1 MANLVMDISSYQPD
15 TISFFQAA
23 KIAGV
28 KAVIVKL
35 TQGSADGD
43 AYVNPKA
50 QAQINNARS
59 VGLLVHGYH
68 YARFNGN
75 QDARNE
81 AKWFTDHAKKFG
93 LGPESV
99 LALDIED
106 KANAKYATSDA
117 NAFLQ
122 AVKDAGYPKVDIYSM
137 ASWFWQWRLNVSQLI
152 AKNLWVANYGVSQP
166 GVDNVGTWQFSSN
179 YKIAGIGVDMSYDFS
194 GFYTNAATTPESKT
208 VISTPEPK
216 PVAVPKTWVDNLGD
230 KWTAEDGKFIVGP
243 NYTLHL
249 RWGARPSASTIGV
262 LTAGSVVKYDAWSR
276 GKEFVYVRQP
286 RANGQYGYVAVR
298 DSKTGE
304 AFGKFE

>member
-1 MANLVMDISSYQPD
+1 MANLVMDVSGYQPD

-23 KIAGV
+23 KNAGV

-81 AKWFTDHAKKFG
+81 AAWFVDHAKKFG

-137 ASWFWQWRLNVSQLI
+137 ASWFWSGRLNAAQLI
-152 AKNLWVANYGVSQP
+152 AKNKWVANYDVSQP
-166 GVDNVGTWQFSSN
+166 GVDNVGTWQWTDK
-179 YKIAGIGVDMSYDFS
+179 YKIAGTGVDMSYDFS
-194 GFYTNAATTPESKT
+194 GFYTNADTSAN
-208 VISTPEPK
+208 EPK
-216 PVAVPKTWVDNLGD
+216 PVTPAPKPVSKETTWTDNLGAV
-230 KWTAEDGKFIVGP
+230 WHAENGKFIS
-243 NYTLHL
+243 NTALHL
-249 RWGARPSASTIGV
+249 RWGARPSASTIAV
-262 LTAGSVVKYDAWSR
+262 LPVGSVIKYDAWSR
-276 GKEFVYVRQP
+276 GNEFVYVRQP
-286 RANGQYGYVAVR
+286 RSNGYGYVAVR
-298 DSKTGE
+298 NAKTGE
-304 AFGKFE
+304 AYGKFE

>member
-1 MANLVMDISSYQPD
+1 MANLVMDVSGYQPD
-15 TISFFQAA
+15 TVSFFQAA
-23 KIAGV
+23 KNAGV

-50 QAQINNARS
+50 QAQINNARA

-81 AKWFTDHAKKFG
+81 AEWFVDHAKKFG

-137 ASWFWQWRLNVSQLI
+137 ASWFWSGRLNAAQLI
-152 AKNLWVANYGVSQP
+152 AKNKWVANYDVSQP
-166 GVDNVGTWQFSSN
+166 GVDNVGTWQWTNN
-179 YKIAGIGVDMSYDFS
+179 YKIAGTGVDMSYDFN
-194 GFYTNAATTPESKT
+194 GFYTNADTNANEPKT
-208 VISTPEPK
+208 VTPTPK
-216 PVAVPKTWVDNLGD
+216 PVNQETTWTDNLGD
-230 KWTAEDGKFIVGP
+230 TWHAEDGKFIS
-243 NYTLHL
+243 NTALHL
-249 RWGARPSASTIGV
+249 RWGARPSASTIAV
-262 LTAGSVVKYDAWSR
+262 LPAGSVIKYDAWSR
-276 GKEFVYVRQP
+276 GNEFVYVRQP
-286 RANGQYGYVAVR
+286 RGNGYGYVAVR
-298 DSKTGE
+298 NAHTGE
-304 AFGKFE
+304 AYGKFE

>member
-1 MANLVMDISSYQPD
+1 MANLVMDVSGYQPD

-23 KIAGV
+23 KNAGV

-81 AKWFTDHAKKFG
+81 AAWFVDHAKKFG

-137 ASWFWQWRLNVSQLI
+137 ASWFWSGRLNAAQLI
-152 AKNLWVANYGVSQP
+152 AKNKWVANYDVSQP
-166 GVDNVGTWQFSSN
+166 GVDNVGTWQWTDN
-179 YKIAGIGVDMSYDFS
+179 YKIAGTGVDMSYDFS
-194 GFYTNAATTPESKT
+194 GFYTNADTSAN
-208 VISTPEPK
+208 EPK
-216 PVAVPKTWVDNLGD
+216 PVTPAPKPVSKETTWTDNLGAV
-230 KWTAEDGKFIVGP
+230 WHAENGKFIS
-243 NYTLHL
+243 NTALHL
-249 RWGARPSASTIGV
+249 RWGALPSASTIAV
-262 LTAGSVVKYDAWSR
+262 LPAGSVVKYDAWSR
-276 GKEFVYVRQP
+276 GREFVYVRQP
-286 RANGQYGYVAVR
+286 RGNGYGYVVVR
-298 DSKTGE
+298 NAKTGE
-304 AFGKFE
+304 AYGSFE

>member
-1 MANLVMDISSYQPD
+1 MTSLVMDVSGYQPD
-15 TISFFQAA
+15 TVSFFQAA
-23 KIAGV
+23 KNAGV

-81 AKWFTDHAKKFG
+81 AKWFVDHAKQFG

-137 ASWFWQWRLNVSQLI
+137 ASWFWSGRLNAAQLI
-152 AKNLWVANYGVSQP
+152 AKNKWVANYGVSQP
-166 GVDNVGTWQFSSN
+166 GVDNVGTWQWTDN
-179 YKIAGIGVDMSYDFS
+179 YKIAGTGVDMSYDFN
-194 GFYTNAATTPESKT
+194 GFYTNADTNANEPKAVTPT
-208 VISTPEPK
+208 PK
-216 PVAVPKTWVDNLGD
+216 PVNQETTWTDNLGD
-230 KWTAEDGKFIVGP
+230 TWHAEDGKFVS
-243 NYTLHL
+243 NTALHL
-249 RWGARPSASTIGV
+249 RWGARPSASTIAV
-262 LTAGSVVKYDAWSR
+262 LPAGSVIKYDAWSR
-276 GKEFVYVRQP
+276 GNEFVYVRQP
-286 RANGQYGYVAVR
+286 RGNGYGYVAVR
-298 DSKTGE
+298 NARTGE
-304 AFGKFE
+304 AYGRFE

>member
-1 MANLVMDISSYQPD
+1 MDNLVMDISSYQPD
-15 TISFFQAA
+15 AISFFQAA
-23 KIAGV
+23 KNAGV

-137 ASWFWQWRLNVSQLI
+137 ASWFWQGRLNAAQLI
-152 AKNLWVANYGVSQP
+152 AKNKWVANYGVSQP
-166 GVDNVGTWQFSSN
+166 GVDNVGTWQWTDN
-179 YKIAGIGVDMSYDFS
+179 YKIAGTGVDMSYDFN
-194 GFYTNAATTPESKT
+194 GFYTNADTNANESKA
-208 VISTPEPK
+208 VTPTPK
-216 PVAVPKTWVDNLGD
+216 PVNQETTWTDNLGD
-230 KWTAEDGKFIVGP
+230 TWHAEDGKFIS
-243 NYTLHL
+243 NTALHL
-249 RWGARPSASTIGV
+249 RWGARPSASTIAV
-262 LTAGSVVKYDAWSR
+262 LPAGSVIKYDAWSR
-276 GKEFVYVRQP
+276 GREFVYVRQP
-286 RANGQYGYVAVR
+286 RGNGYGYVAVR
-298 DSKTGE
+298 NAKTGE
-304 AFGKFE
+304 VYGKFE

>member
-23 KIAGV
+23 KNAGV

-68 YARFNGN
+68 YARFNGA

-137 ASWFWQWRLNVSQLI
+137 ASWFWSGRLNAAQLI
-152 AKNLWVANYGVSQP
+152 AKNKWVANYGVSQP
-166 GVDNVGTWQFSSN
+166 GVDNVGTWQWTDN
-179 YKIAGIGVDMSYDFS
+179 YKIAGTGVDMSYDFN
-194 GFYTNAATTPESKT
+194 GFYTNADTNANEPKIVTPT
-208 VISTPEPK
+208 PK
-216 PVAVPKTWVDNLGD
+216 PVNQETTWTDNLGD
-230 KWTAEDGKFIVGP
+230 TWHAEDGKFIVGP

-249 RWGARPSASTIGV
+249 RWGARPSALAIGV

>member
-1 MANLVMDISSYQPD
+1 MANLVMDVSSHQPD

-23 KIAGV
+23 KNAGV

-137 ASWFWQWRLNVSQLI
+137 ASWFWQGRLNAAQLI
-152 AKNLWVANYGVSQP
+152 AKNKWVANYDVSQP
-166 GVDNVGTWQFSSN
+166 GVDNVGTWQWTDN
-179 YKIAGIGVDMSYDFS
+179 YKIAGTGVDMSYDFS
-194 GFYTNAATTPESKT
+194 GFYTNADTSAN
-208 VISTPEPK
+208 EPK
-216 PVAVPKTWVDNLGD
+216 PVTPAPKPVSKETTWTDNLGAV
-230 KWTAEDGKFIVGP
+230 WHAENGKFIS
-243 NYTLHL
+243 NTALHL
-249 RWGARPSASTIGV
+249 RWGALPSASTIAV
-262 LTAGSVVKYDAWSR
+262 LPAGSVIKYDAWSR
-276 GKEFVYVRQP
+276 GNEFVYVRQP
-286 RANGQYGYVAVR
+286 RGDGYGYVAVR
-298 DSKTGE
+298 NAKTGE
-304 AFGKFE
+304 AYGKFD

>member
-15 TISFFQAA
+15 TVSFFQAA
-23 KIAGV
+23 KNAGV

-81 AKWFTDHAKKFG
+81 AKWFVDHAKQFG

-106 KANAKYATSDA
+106 KANAKYATGDA

-137 ASWFWQWRLNVSQLI
+137 ASWFWQGRLNAAQLI
-152 AKNLWVANYGVSQP
+152 AKNKWVANYGFSQP
-166 GVDNVGTWQFSSN
+166 GVDNVGTWQWTDN
-179 YKIAGIGVDMSYDFS
+179 YKIAGTGVDMSYDFS
-194 GFYTNAATTPESKT
+194 GFYTNADTTSDEPKA
-208 VISTPEPK
+208 VTPTPK
-216 PVAVPKTWVDNLGD
+216 PVNKQTTWTDNLGAV
-230 KWTAEDGKFIVGP
+230 WHAEDGKFIS
-243 NYTLHL
+243 NTALHL
-249 RWGARPSASTIGV
+249 RWGARPSASTIAV
-262 LTAGSVVKYDAWSR
+262 LPVGSVIKYDAWSR
-276 GKEFVYVRQP
+276 GNDFVYVRQP
-286 RANGQYGYVAVR
+286 RGNGYGYVAVR
-298 DSKTGE
+298 NAKTGE
-304 AFGKFE
+304 AYGKFD

>member
-1 MANLVMDISSYQPD
+1 MANLVMDVSGYQPD
-15 TISFFQAA
+15 TVSFFQAA
-23 KIAGV
+23 KNAGV

-68 YARFNGN
+68 YARFKGN

-93 LGPESV
+93 LGQDSV

-137 ASWFWQWRLNVSQLI
+137 ASWFWQGRLNAAQLI
-152 AKNLWVANYGVSQP
+152 AKNKWVANYGVSQP
-166 GVDNVGTWQFSSN
+166 GIDNVGTWQWTDN
-179 YKIAGIGVDMSYDFS
+179 YKIAGTGVDMSYDFN
-194 GFYTNAATTPESKT
+194 GFYTNVDISVNESKT
-208 VISTPEPK
+208 ATPTPK
-216 PVAVPKTWVDNLGD
+216 PVAAAKTWTDNLGD
-230 KWTAEDGKFIVGP
+230 KWTAEDGTF
-243 NYTLHL
+243 TSTTALHL
-249 RWGARPSASTIGV
+249 RWGAKVTATSIAV
-262 LTAGSVVKYDAWSR
+262 LPAGSVIKYDAWSR
-276 GKEFVYVRQP
+276 HNGFVWLRQP
-286 RANGQYGYVAVR
+286 RGNGQYGYLVCRNAN
-298 DSKTGE
+298 TGE
-304 AFGKFE
+304 PYGTFK

>member
-1 MANLVMDISSYQPD
+1 MANLVMDVSGYQPD
-15 TISFFQAA
+15 TVSFFQAA
-23 KIAGV
+23 KNAGV

-81 AKWFTDHAKKFG
+81 AKWFVDHAKKFG

-106 KANAKYATSDA
+106 KSNAKYATSDA

-137 ASWFWQWRLNVSQLI
+137 ASWFWQGRLNAAQLI
-152 AKNLWVANYGVSQP
+152 AKNKWVANYGVSQP
-166 GVDNVGTWQFSSN
+166 GVDNVGLWQFTSTYN
-179 YKIAGIGVDMSYDFS
+179 IAGNEVDMSYDFS
-194 GFYTNAATTPESKT
+194 GFYTNAATSPESKT
-208 VISTPEPK
+208 VVNTPAPK

-230 KWTAEDGKFIVGP
+230 KWTAENGTF
-243 NYTLHL
+243 TSTTALHL
-249 RWGARPSASTIGV
+249 RWGAKVTATSIAVLPS
-262 LTAGSVVKYDAWSR
+262 GSVIKYDAWSR
-276 GKEFVYVRQP
+276 HNGFVWLRQP
-286 RANGQYGYVAVR
+286 RGNGQYGYLVCRNAN
-298 DSKTGE
+298 TGE
-304 AFGKFE
+304 PYGTFK

>member
-1 MANLVMDISSYQPD
+1 MANLVMDVSGYQPD

-23 KIAGV
+23 KNAGV

-81 AKWFTDHAKKFG
+81 AKWFVDHAKQFG

-137 ASWFWQWRLNVSQLI
+137 ASWFWQGRLNAAQLI
-152 AKNLWVANYGVSQP
+152 AKNKWVANYGVSQP
-166 GVDNVGTWQFSSN
+166 GVDNVGLWQFTSTYN
-179 YKIAGIGVDMSYDFS
+179 IAGNKVDMSYDLDR
-194 GFYTNAATTPESKT
+194 K
-208 VISTPEPK
+208 
-216 PVAVPKTWVDNLGD
+216 
-230 KWTAEDGKFIVGP
+230 
-243 NYTLHL
+243 
-249 RWGARPSASTIGV
+249 
-262 LTAGSVVKYDAWSR
+262 SVV
-276 GKEFVYVRQP
+276 
-286 RANGQYGYVAVR
+286 
-298 DSKTGE
+298 
-304 AFGKFE
+304 

>member
-1 MANLVMDISSYQPD
+1 MANLVMDVSGYQPD
-15 TISFFQAA
+15 TVSFFQAA
-23 KIAGV
+23 KNAGV

-50 QAQINNARS
+50 QAQINNARA

-106 KANAKYATSDA
+106 KANAKYATGDA

-137 ASWFWQWRLNVSQLI
+137 ASWFWQGRLNAAQLI
-152 AKNLWVANYGVSQP
+152 AKNKWVANYGVSQP
-166 GVDNVGTWQFSSN
+166 GVDNVGTWQWTDN
-179 YKIAGIGVDMSYDFS
+179 YKIAGTGVDMSYDFS
-194 GFYTNAATTPESKT
+194 GFYTNADTTSDEPKA
-208 VISTPEPK
+208 VTPTPK
-216 PVAVPKTWVDNLGD
+216 PVNKQTTWTDNLGAV
-230 KWTAEDGKFIVGP
+230 WHAEDGKFIS
-243 NYTLHL
+243 NTALHL
-249 RWGARPSASTIGV
+249 RWGARPSASTIAV
-262 LTAGSVVKYDAWSR
+262 LPVGSVIKYDAWSR
-276 GKEFVYVRQP
+276 GNDFVYVRQP
-286 RANGQYGYVAVR
+286 RGNGYGYVAVR
-298 DSKTGE
+298 NAKTGE
-304 AFGKFE
+304 AYGKFD

>member
-1 MANLVMDISSYQPD
+1 MANLVMDVSGYQPD

-23 KIAGV
+23 KNAGV

-50 QAQINNARS
+50 QAQIDNARS

-137 ASWFWQWRLNVSQLI
+137 ASWFWQGRLDAAQLI
-152 AKNLWVANYGVSQP
+152 AKNKWVANYGVSQP

-179 YKIAGIGVDMSYDFS
+179 YNIAGNGVDMSYDFS

-208 VISTPEPK
+208 VVNTPAPK

-230 KWTAEDGKFIVGP
+230 KWTAEDDTF
-243 NYTLHL
+243 TSTTALHL
-249 RWGARPSASTIGV
+249 RWGAKVTATSIAVLPS
-262 LTAGSVVKYDAWSR
+262 GSVIKYDAWSR
-276 GKEFVYVRQP
+276 HNGFVWLRQP
-286 RANGQYGYVAVR
+286 RSNGQYGYLVCRNAN
-298 DSKTGE
+298 TGE
-304 AFGKFE
+304 PYGTFK

>member
-15 TISFFQAA
+15 TVSFFQAA
-23 KIAGV
+23 KNAGV

-137 ASWFWQWRLNVSQLI
+137 ASWFWQGRLNAAQLI
-152 AKNLWVANYGVSQP
+152 AKNKWVANYDVSQP
-166 GVDNVGTWQFSSN
+166 GVDNVGTWQWTYN
-179 YKIAGIGVDMSYDFS
+179 YKIAGTGVDMSYDFS
-194 GFYTNAATTPESKT
+194 GFYTNADTSAN
-208 VISTPEPK
+208 EPK
-216 PVAVPKTWVDNLGD
+216 PVTPAPKPVSKETTWTDNLGAV
-230 KWTAEDGKFIVGP
+230 WHAENGKFIS
-243 NYTLHL
+243 NTALHL
-249 RWGARPSASTIGV
+249 RWGALPSASTIAV
-262 LTAGSVVKYDAWSR
+262 LPAGSVIKYDAWSR
-276 GKEFVYVRQP
+276 GNEFVYVRQP
-286 RANGQYGYVAVR
+286 RGNGYGYVAVR
-298 DSKTGE
+298 DARTNE
-304 AFGKFE
+304 AYGTFE

>member
-1 MANLVMDISSYQPD
+1 MVSYDLVMDVSGYQPD
-15 TISFFQAA
+15 TVSFFQAA
-23 KIAGV
+23 KNAGV

-43 AYVNPKA
+43 AYVNPKL
-50 QAQINNARS
+50 QAQISNARS

-122 AVKDAGYPKVDIYSM
+122 AVKDSGYPKVDIYSM
-137 ASWFWQWRLNVSQLI
+137 ASWFWQGRLNAAQLI
-152 AKNLWVANYGVSQP
+152 AKNKWVSNYGVSQP
-166 GVDNVGTWQFSSN
+166 GVDNVGTWQWTDN
-179 YKIAGIGVDMSYDFS
+179 YKIAGTGVDMSYDFS
-194 GFYTNAATTPESKT
+194 GFYTNADTNAN
-208 VISTPEPK
+208 EPK
-216 PVAVPKTWVDNLGD
+216 IATPTPKPANKETTWTDNLGAV
-230 KWTAEDGKFIVGP
+230 WHSENGKFVSD
-243 NYTLHL
+243 TALHL
-249 RWGARPSASTIGV
+249 RWGALPSASTIAV
-262 LTAGSVVKYDAWSR
+262 LPAGSVINYDAWSR
-276 GKEFVYVRQP
+276 GNDFVYVRQP
-286 RANGQYGYVAVR
+286 RGNGYGYVAVR
-298 DSKTGE
+298 NAKTSE
-304 AFGKFE
+304 AYGKFE

>member
-23 KIAGV
+23 KNAGV

-93 LGPESV
+93 LGPKSV

-137 ASWFWQWRLNVSQLI
+137 ASWFWSGRLNAAQLI
-152 AKNLWVANYGVSQP
+152 AKNKWVANNDVSQP
-166 GVDNVGTWQFSSN
+166 GVDNVGTWQWTDN
-179 YKIAGIGVDMSYDFS
+179 YKIAGTGVDMSYDFS
-194 GFYTNAATTPESKT
+194 GFYTNADTSAN
-208 VISTPEPK
+208 EPK
-216 PVAVPKTWVDNLGD
+216 PVTPAPKPVNQETTWTDNLGD
-230 KWTAEDGKFIVGP
+230 TWHTEDGKFIS
-243 NYTLHL
+243 NTALHL
-249 RWGARPSASTIGV
+249 RWGARPSASTIAV
-262 LTAGSVVKYDAWSR
+262 LPAGSMIKYDAWSR
-276 GKEFVYVRQP
+276 GNEFVYVRQP
-286 RANGQYGYVAVR
+286 RGNGYGYVAVR
-298 DSKTGE
+298 DARTGE
-304 AFGKFE
+304 VYGKFE

>member
-1 MANLVMDISSYQPD
+1 MANLVMDVSSYQPD

-23 KIAGV
+23 KNAGV

-137 ASWFWQWRLNVSQLI
+137 ASWFWQGRLNAAQLI
-152 AKNLWVANYGVSQP
+152 AKNKWVANYDVSQP
-166 GVDNVGTWQFSSN
+166 GVDNVGTWQWTDN
-179 YKIAGIGVDMSYDFS
+179 YKIAGTGVDMSYDFS
-194 GFYTNAATTPESKT
+194 GFYTNADANASKNVTPT
-208 VISTPEPK
+208 PK
-216 PVAVPKTWVDNLGD
+216 PANKETTWTDNLGAV
-230 KWTAEDGKFIVGP
+230 WHAEDGKFIS
-243 NYTLHL
+243 NTALHL
-249 RWGARPSASTIGV
+249 RWGALPSASTIAV
-262 LTAGSVVKYDAWSR
+262 LPAGSVIKYDAWSR
-276 GKEFVYVRQP
+276 GREFVYVRQP
-286 RANGQYGYVAVR
+286 RGNSYGYVAVR
-298 DSKTGE
+298 NAKTGE
-304 AFGKFE
+304 AYGKFE

>member
-1 MANLVMDISSYQPD
+1 MANLVMDVSGYQPD

-23 KIAGV
+23 KNAGV

-137 ASWFWQWRLNVSQLI
+137 ASWFWQGRLNAAQLI
-152 AKNLWVANYGVSQP
+152 AKNKWVANYGVSQP
-166 GVDNVGTWQFSSN
+166 GVDNVGTWQFSSTYN
-179 YKIAGIGVDMSYDFS
+179 IAGNGVDMSYDFS
-194 GFYTNAATTPESKT
+194 GFYTNAAITP
-208 VISTPEPK
+208 PK

-230 KWTAEDGKFIVGP
+230 TWHAEDGKFIS
-243 NYTLHL
+243 NTALHL
-249 RWGARPSASTIGV
+249 RWGARPSASTIAV
-262 LTAGSVVKYDAWSR
+262 LPAGSVIKYDAWSR
-276 GKEFVYVRQP
+276 GNEFVYVRQP
-286 RANGQYGYVAVR
+286 RGNGYGYVAVR
-298 DSKTGE
+298 NAHTGE
-304 AFGKFE
+304 AYGKFE

>member
-15 TISFFQAA
+15 TVSFFQAA
-23 KIAGV
+23 KNAGV

-137 ASWFWQWRLNVSQLI
+137 ASWFWQGRLNAAQLI
-152 AKNLWVANYGVSQP
+152 AKNKWVANYDVSQP
-166 GVDNVGTWQFSSN
+166 GVDNVGTWQWTDN
-179 YKIAGIGVDMSYDFS
+179 YKIAGTGVDMSYDFS
-194 GFYTNAATTPESKT
+194 GFYTNADTSAN
-208 VISTPEPK
+208 EPK
-216 PVAVPKTWVDNLGD
+216 PVTPAPKPVSKETTWTDNLGAV
-230 KWTAEDGKFIVGP
+230 WHAENGKFIS
-243 NYTLHL
+243 NTALHL
-249 RWGARPSASTIGV
+249 RWGALPSASTIAV
-262 LTAGSVVKYDAWSR
+262 LPAGSVIKYDAWSR
-276 GKEFVYVRQP
+276 GNEFVYVRQP
-286 RANGQYGYVAVR
+286 RGNGYGYVAVR
-298 DSKTGE
+298 NAKTGE
-304 AFGKFE
+304 AYGKFE

>member
-15 TISFFQAA
+15 TVSFFQAA
-23 KIAGV
+23 KNAGV

-81 AKWFTDHAKKFG
+81 AKWFVDHAQQFG

-106 KANAKYATSDA
+106 KSNAKYATSDA

-137 ASWFWQWRLNVSQLI
+137 ASWFWQGRLNAAQLI
-152 AKNLWVANYGVSQP
+152 AKNKWVANYDVSQP
-166 GVDNVGTWQFSSN
+166 GVDNVGTWQWTDN
-179 YKIAGIGVDMSYDFS
+179 YKIAGTGVDMSYDFS
-194 GFYTNAATTPESKT
+194 GFYTNADTSAN
-208 VISTPEPK
+208 EPK
-216 PVAVPKTWVDNLGD
+216 PVTPAPKPVSKETTWTDNLGAV
-230 KWTAEDGKFIVGP
+230 WHAENGKFIS
-243 NYTLHL
+243 NTALHL
-249 RWGARPSASTIGV
+249 RWGARPSASTIAV
-262 LTAGSVVKYDAWSR
+262 LPAGSVVKYDAWSR
-276 GKEFVYVRQP
+276 GSEFVYVRQP
-286 RANGQYGYVAVR
+286 RGNGYGYVAVR
-298 DSKTGE
+298 NAKTGE
-304 AFGKFE
+304 VYGKFD

>member
-15 TISFFQAA
+15 TVSFFQAA
-23 KIAGV
+23 KNAGV

-81 AKWFTDHAKKFG
+81 AKWFVDHAQQFG

-106 KANAKYATSDA
+106 KSNAKYATSDA

-137 ASWFWQWRLNVSQLI
+137 ASWFWQGRLNAAQLI
-152 AKNLWVANYGVSQP
+152 AKNKWVANYGVSQP
-166 GVDNVGTWQFSSN
+166 GVDNVGLWQFSSD
-179 YKIAGIGVDMSYDFS
+179 YQIAGIGVDMSYDFS
-194 GFYTNAATTPESKT
+194 GFYTNAATTPESKS
-208 VISTPEPK
+208 VINTPTPK

-230 KWTAEDGKFIVGP
+230 TWHTENGTFTSTTA
-243 NYTLHL
+243 LHL
-249 RWGARPSASTIGV
+249 RWGARTTATAIAV
-262 LTAGSVVKYDAWSR
+262 LPAGSVIKYDAWSR
-276 GKEFVYVRQP
+276 HNGFVWLRQP
-286 RANGQYGYVAVR
+286 RGNGQYGYIACR
-298 DSKTGE
+298 DAHTGE
-304 AFGKFE
+304 TYGTFK

>member
-1 MANLVMDISSYQPD
+1 MANLVMDVSGYQPD
-15 TISFFQAA
+15 TVSFFQAA
-23 KIAGV
+23 KNAGV

-59 VGLLVHGYH
+59 AGLLVHGYH

-137 ASWFWQWRLNVSQLI
+137 ASWFWSGRLNAAQLI
-152 AKNLWVANYGVSQP
+152 AKNKWVANYDVSQP
-166 GVDNVGTWQFSSN
+166 GVDNVGTWQWTDN
-179 YKIAGIGVDMSYDFS
+179 YKIAGTGVDMSYDFS
-194 GFYTNAATTPESKT
+194 GFYTNADTNAN
-208 VISTPEPK
+208 EPK
-216 PVAVPKTWVDNLGD
+216 TATPTPKPANKETTWTDNLGAV
-230 KWTAEDGKFIVGP
+230 WHAEDGKFVS
-243 NYTLHL
+243 NTTLHL
-249 RWGARPSASTIGV
+249 RWGARPSASTIAV
-262 LTAGSVVKYDAWSR
+262 LPAGSVIKYDAWSR
-276 GKEFVYVRQP
+276 GHEFVYVRQP
-286 RANGQYGYVAVR
+286 RGNGYGYVAVR
-298 DSKTGE
+298 NARTGE
-304 AFGKFE
+304 AYGTFK

>member
-15 TISFFQAA
+15 TVSFFQAA
-23 KIAGV
+23 KNAGV

-137 ASWFWQWRLNVSQLI
+137 ASWFWQGRLNAAQLI
-152 AKNLWVANYGVSQP
+152 AKNKWVANYDVSQP
-166 GVDNVGTWQFSSN
+166 GVDNVGTWQWTDN
-179 YKIAGIGVDMSYDFS
+179 YKIAGTGVDMSYDFS
-194 GFYTNAATTPESKT
+194 GFYTNADTSAN
-208 VISTPEPK
+208 EPK
-216 PVAVPKTWVDNLGD
+216 PVTPAPKPVSKETTWTDNLGAV
-230 KWTAEDGKFIVGP
+230 WHAENGKFIS
-243 NYTLHL
+243 NTALHL
-249 RWGARPSASTIGV
+249 RWGALPSASTIAV
-262 LTAGSVVKYDAWSR
+262 LPAGSVIKYDAWSR
-276 GKEFVYVRQP
+276 GNEFVYVRQP
-286 RANGQYGYVAVR
+286 RGDGYGYVAVR
-298 DSKTGE
+298 NAKTGE
-304 AFGKFE
+304 AYGKFD

>member
-15 TISFFQAA
+15 TVSFFQAA
-23 KIAGV
+23 KNAGV

-137 ASWFWQWRLNVSQLI
+137 ASWFWQGRLNAAQLI
-152 AKNLWVANYGVSQP
+152 AKNKWVANYDVSQP
-166 GVDNVGTWQFSSN
+166 GVDNVGTWQWTDN
-179 YKIAGIGVDMSYDFS
+179 YKIAGTGVDMSYDFS
-194 GFYTNAATTPESKT
+194 GFYTNADTSAN
-208 VISTPEPK
+208 EPK
-216 PVAVPKTWVDNLGD
+216 PVTPAPKPVSKETTWTDNLGAV
-230 KWTAEDGKFIVGP
+230 WHVENGKFIS
-243 NYTLHL
+243 NTALHL
-249 RWGARPSASTIGV
+249 RWGALPSASTIAV
-262 LTAGSVVKYDAWSR
+262 LPAGSVIKYDAWSR
-276 GKEFVYVRQP
+276 GNEFVYVRQP
-286 RANGQYGYVAVR
+286 RGNGYGYVAVR
-298 DSKTGE
+298 NAKTGE
-304 AFGKFE
+304 AYGKFE

>member
-15 TISFFQAA
+15 TVSFFQAA
-23 KIAGV
+23 KNAGV

-81 AKWFTDHAKKFG
+81 AKWFVDHAKQFG
-93 LGPESV
+93 LGANSV

-137 ASWFWQWRLNVSQLI
+137 ASWFWQGRLNAAQLI
-152 AKNLWVANYGVSQP
+152 AKNKWVANYDVSQP
-166 GVDNVGTWQFSSN
+166 GVDNVGTWQWTNN
-179 YKIAGIGVDMSYDFS
+179 YKIAGTGVDMSYDFS
-194 GFYTNAATTPESKT
+194 GFYTNADTSAN
-208 VISTPEPK
+208 EPK
-216 PVAVPKTWVDNLGD
+216 PVTPAPKPVSKETTWTDNLGAV
-230 KWTAEDGKFIVGP
+230 WHAENGKFIS
-243 NYTLHL
+243 NTALHL
-249 RWGARPSASTIGV
+249 RWGARPSASTIAV
-262 LTAGSVVKYDAWSR
+262 LPAGSVVKYDAWSR
-276 GKEFVYVRQP
+276 GNEFVYVRQP
-286 RANGQYGYVAVR
+286 RSNGYGYVAVR
-298 DSKTGE
+298 NAKTGE
-304 AFGKFE
+304 AYGKFE

>member
-1 MANLVMDISSYQPD
+1 MANLVMDVSGYQPD
-15 TISFFQAA
+15 TVSFFQAA
-23 KIAGV
+23 KNAGV

-137 ASWFWQWRLNVSQLI
+137 ASWFWSGRLNAAQLI
-152 AKNLWVANYGVSQP
+152 AKNKWVANYGVSQP
-166 GVDNVGTWQFSSN
+166 GVDNVGTWQWTDN
-179 YKIAGIGVDMSYDFS
+179 YKIAGTGVDMSYDFN
-194 GFYTNAATTPESKT
+194 GFYTNADTNANEPKT
-208 VISTPEPK
+208 VTPTPK
-216 PVAVPKTWVDNLGD
+216 PVNQETTWTDNLGD
-230 KWTAEDGKFIVGP
+230 TWHAENGKFIS
-243 NYTLHL
+243 NTALHL
-249 RWGARPSASTIGV
+249 RWGARPSASTIAV
-262 LTAGSVVKYDAWSR
+262 LPAGSVIKYDAWSR
-276 GKEFVYVRQP
+276 GNEFVYVRQP
-286 RANGQYGYVAVR
+286 RSNGYGYVAVR
-298 DSKTGE
+298 NARTGE
-304 AFGKFE
+304 AYGKFE

>member
-15 TISFFQAA
+15 TVSFFQAA
-23 KIAGV
+23 KNAGV

-137 ASWFWQWRLNVSQLI
+137 ASWFWSGRLNAAQLI
-152 AKNLWVANYGVSQP
+152 AKNKWVANYGVSQP
-166 GVDNVGTWQFSSN
+166 GVDNVGTWQWTDN
-179 YKIAGIGVDMSYDFS
+179 YKIAGTGVDMSYDFS
-194 GFYTNAATTPESKT
+194 GFYTNADTSAN
-208 VISTPEPK
+208 EPK
-216 PVAVPKTWVDNLGD
+216 PVTPAPKPVNQETTWTDNLGD
-230 KWTAEDGKFIVGP
+230 TWHAEDGKFVS
-243 NYTLHL
+243 NTALHL
-249 RWGARPSASTIGV
+249 RWGARPSASTIAV
-262 LTAGSVVKYDAWSR
+262 LPVGSVIKYDAWSR
-276 GKEFVYVRQP
+276 GSEFVYVRQP
-286 RANGQYGYVAVR
+286 RGNGYGYVAVR
-298 DSKTGE
+298 NAKTGE
-304 AFGKFE
+304 AYGKFE

>member
-1 MANLVMDISSYQPD
+1 MANLVMDVSGYQPD
-15 TISFFQAA
+15 TVSFFQAA
-23 KIAGV
+23 KNAGV

-106 KANAKYATSDA
+106 KANAKYATNDA

-137 ASWFWQWRLNVSQLI
+137 ASWFWQGRLNAAQLI
-152 AKNLWVANYGVSQP
+152 AKNKWVANYGVSQP
-166 GVDNVGTWQFSSN
+166 GVDNVGTWQFSSTYN
-179 YKIAGIGVDMSYDFS
+179 IAGNGVDMSYDFS
-194 GFYTNAATTPESKT
+194 GFYTNANVTPESKT
-208 VISTPEPK
+208 VISTPTPK
-216 PVAVPKTWVDNLGD
+216 PVAVPTTWVDNLGD
-230 KWTAEDGKFIVGP
+230 TWHAEDGKFIS
-243 NYTLHL
+243 NTTLHL
-249 RWGARPSASTIGV
+249 RWGARPSASTIAV
-262 LTAGSVVKYDAWSR
+262 LPAGSVIKYDAWSR
-276 GKEFVYVRQP
+276 GNEFVYVRQP
-286 RANGQYGYVAVR
+286 RGNGYGYVAVR
-298 DSKTGE
+298 NAKTGE
-304 AFGKFE
+304 AYGRFE

>member
-1 MANLVMDISSYQPD
+1 MANLVMDVSGYQPD
-15 TISFFQAA
+15 TVSFFQAA
-23 KIAGV
+23 KNAGV

-81 AKWFTDHAKKFG
+81 AKWFVDHAKQFG

-137 ASWFWQWRLNVSQLI
+137 ASWFWSGRLNAAQLI
-152 AKNLWVANYGVSQP
+152 AKNKWVANYDVSQP
-166 GVDNVGTWQFSSN
+166 GVDNVGTWQWTDN
-179 YKIAGIGVDMSYDFS
+179 YKIAGTGVDMSYDFN
-194 GFYTNAATTPESKT
+194 GFYTNADTNANEPKAVTPT
-208 VISTPEPK
+208 PK
-216 PVAVPKTWVDNLGD
+216 PVNQKTTWTDNLGD
-230 KWTAEDGKFIVGP
+230 TWHAEDGKFVS
-243 NYTLHL
+243 NTTLHL
-249 RWGARPSASTIGV
+249 RWGARPSASTIAV
-262 LTAGSVVKYDAWSR
+262 LPAGSVIKYDAWSR
-276 GKEFVYVRQP
+276 GNEFVYVRQP
-286 RANGQYGYVAVR
+286 RGNGYGYVAVR
-298 DSKTGE
+298 NAKTGE
-304 AFGKFE
+304 AYGKFE

>member
-1 MANLVMDISSYQPD
+1 MANLVMDVSGYQPD

-23 KIAGV
+23 KNAGV

-68 YARFNGN
+68 YARFNGA

-81 AKWFTDHAKKFG
+81 AEWFVDHAKKFG
-93 LGPESV
+93 LGSDSV

-106 KANAKYATSDA
+106 KANAKYATNDA
-117 NAFLQ
+117 NSFLQ

-137 ASWFWQWRLNVSQLI
+137 ASWFWQGRLNASQLI
-152 AKNLWVANYGVSQP
+152 AKNKWVANYGVSQP

-194 GFYTNAATTPESKT
+194 GFYTNANVTPESKT
-208 VISTPEPK
+208 VISTPKPK
-216 PVAVPKTWVDNLGD
+216 PIAVPKTWVDNLGD
-230 KWTAEDGKFIVGP
+230 KWTAEDGKFTS
-243 NYTLHL
+243 NTALHL
-249 RWGARPSASTIGV
+249 RWGARPSASTIAV
-262 LTAGSVVKYDAWSR
+262 LPAGSVIKYDAWSR
-276 GKEFVYVRQP
+276 GREFVYVRQP
-286 RANGQYGYVAVR
+286 RSNGYGYVAVR
-298 DSKTGE
+298 NARTGE
-304 AFGKFE
+304 AYGSFE

>member
-23 KIAGV
+23 KNAGV

-50 QAQINNARS
+50 QAQINNARAA
-59 VGLLVHGYH
+59 GLLVHGYH
-68 YARFNGN
+68 YARFYGN

-137 ASWFWQWRLNVSQLI
+137 ASWFWSGRLNAAQLI
-152 AKNLWVANYGVSQP
+152 AKNKWVANYDVSQP
-166 GVDNVGTWQFSSN
+166 GVDNVGLWQFTSTYN
-179 YKIAGIGVDMSYDFS
+179 IAGNEVDMSYDFN
-194 GFYTNAATTPESKT
+194 GFYTNADTSANEPKAVTPT
-208 VISTPEPK
+208 PK
-216 PVAVPKTWVDNLGD
+216 PVNQKTTWTDNLGD
-230 KWTAEDGKFIVGP
+230 TWHAEDGKFIS
-243 NYTLHL
+243 NTTLHL
-249 RWGARPSASTIGV
+249 RWGARPSASTIAV
-262 LTAGSVVKYDAWSR
+262 LPAGSVIKYDAWSR
-276 GKEFVYVRQP
+276 GREFVYVRQP
-286 RANGQYGYVAVR
+286 RGNGYGYVAVR
-298 DSKTGE
+298 NARTGE
-304 AFGKFE
+304 AYGKFE

>member
-23 KIAGV
+23 KNAGV

-43 AYVNPKA
+43 AYVNPKV

-81 AKWFTDHAKKFG
+81 AKWFTDHAKQFG

-137 ASWFWQWRLNVSQLI
+137 ASWFWSGRLNAAQLI
-152 AKNLWVANYGVSQP
+152 AKNKWVANYGVSQP
-166 GVDNVGTWQFSSN
+166 GVDNVGTWQWTDN
-179 YKIAGIGVDMSYDFS
+179 YKIAGTGVDMSYDFN
-194 GFYTNAATTPESKT
+194 GFYTNADTNANESKA
-208 VISTPEPK
+208 VTPTPK
-216 PVAVPKTWVDNLGD
+216 PVNQGTTWTDNLGD
-230 KWTAEDGKFIVGP
+230 TWHAENGKFIS
-243 NYTLHL
+243 NTALHL
-249 RWGARPSASTIGV
+249 RWGARPSASTIAV
-262 LTAGSVVKYDAWSR
+262 LPAGSVIKYDAWSR
-276 GKEFVYVRQP
+276 GNEFVYVRQP
-286 RANGQYGYVAVR
+286 RGNGYGYVAVR
-298 DSKTGE
+298 NARTGE
-304 AFGKFE
+304 AYGKFE

>member
-23 KIAGV
+23 KNAGV

-137 ASWFWQWRLNVSQLI
+137 ASWFWQGRLNASQLI
-152 AKNLWVANYGVSQP
+152 AKNKWVANYGVSQP
-166 GVDNVGTWQFSSN
+166 GVDNVGTWQWTDN
-179 YKIAGIGVDMSYDFS
+179 YKIAGTGVDMSYDFS
-194 GFYTNAATTPESKT
+194 GFYTNADTNANESKT
-208 VISTPEPK
+208 VAPTPK
-216 PVAVPKTWVDNLGD
+216 PASKETTWTDNLGAV
-230 KWTAEDGKFIVGP
+230 WHAEDGKFIS
-243 NYTLHL
+243 NTTLHL
-249 RWGARPSASTIGV
+249 RWGALPSASTIAV
-262 LTAGSVVKYDAWSR
+262 LPAGSVIKYDAWSR
-276 GKEFVYVRQP
+276 GNEFVYVRQP
-286 RANGQYGYVAVR
+286 RGNGYGYVAVR
-298 DSKTGE
+298 NAKTGE
-304 AFGKFE
+304 AYGKFE

>member
-1 MANLVMDISSYQPD
+1 MANLVMDVSGYQPD
-15 TISFFQAA
+15 TVSFFQAA
-23 KIAGV
+23 KNAGV

-81 AKWFTDHAKKFG
+81 AKWFVDHAKQFG

-137 ASWFWQWRLNVSQLI
+137 ASWFWQRRLNAAQLI
-152 AKNLWVANYGVSQP
+152 AKNKWVANYGVSQP
-166 GVDNVGTWQFSSN
+166 GVDNVGTWQWTDN
-179 YKIAGIGVDMSYDFS
+179 YKIAGTGVDMSYDFN
-194 GFYTNAATTPESKT
+194 GFYTNADTNANESKA
-208 VISTPEPK
+208 VTPTPK
-216 PVAVPKTWVDNLGD
+216 PVNQETTWTDNLGD
-230 KWTAEDGKFIVGP
+230 TWHAEDGKFIS
-243 NYTLHL
+243 NTALHL
-249 RWGARPSASTIGV
+249 RWGARPSASTIAV
-262 LTAGSVVKYDAWSR
+262 LPAGSVIKYDAWSR
-276 GKEFVYVRQP
+276 GREFVYVRQP
-286 RANGQYGYVAVR
+286 RGNGYGYVAVR
-298 DSKTGE
+298 NARTGE
-304 AFGKFE
+304 AYGRFE

>member
-1 MANLVMDISSYQPD
+1 MANLVMDVSGYQPD

-23 KIAGV
+23 KNAGV

-81 AKWFTDHAKKFG
+81 AKWFVDHAKQFG
-93 LGPESV
+93 LGANSV

-137 ASWFWQWRLNVSQLI
+137 ASWFWSGRLNAAQLI
-152 AKNLWVANYGVSQP
+152 AKNKWVANYDVSQP
-166 GVDNVGTWQFSSN
+166 GVDNVGTWQWTDN
-179 YKIAGIGVDMSYDFS
+179 YKIAGTGVDMSYDFS
-194 GFYTNAATTPESKT
+194 GFYTNADTSAN
-208 VISTPEPK
+208 EPK
-216 PVAVPKTWVDNLGD
+216 PVTPAPKPVSKETTWTDNLGAV
-230 KWTAEDGKFIVGP
+230 WHAENGKFIS
-243 NYTLHL
+243 NTALHL
-249 RWGARPSASTIGV
+249 RWGALPSASTIAV
-262 LTAGSVVKYDAWSR
+262 LPAGSVIKYDAWSR
-276 GKEFVYVRQP
+276 GREFVYVRQP
-286 RANGQYGYVAVR
+286 RGNSYGYVAVR
-298 DSKTGE
+298 NARTGE
-304 AFGKFE
+304 AYGKFE